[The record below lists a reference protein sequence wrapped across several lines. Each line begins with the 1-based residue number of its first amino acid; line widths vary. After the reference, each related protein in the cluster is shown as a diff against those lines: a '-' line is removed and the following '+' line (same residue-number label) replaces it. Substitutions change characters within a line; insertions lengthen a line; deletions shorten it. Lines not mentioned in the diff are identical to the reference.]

1 MFLQLIFFIF
11 LLYLVYKKLPQK
23 MSVSENEK
31 VRRRLRQSK
40 AWKTLRHQINVS
52 QHSVDPI
59 TKKKLIARSCTLHH
73 LDQRFENY
81 TKIDNMDNFVLLN
94 RRTHEMLHFIYTYY
108 IKDKTVIDRL
118 VYYLEK
124 MIEKSSS

>member
-1 MFLQLIFFIF
+1 
-11 LLYLVYKKLPQK
+11 

-40 AWKTLRHQINVS
+40 KWKTLRHQKNVE
-52 QHSVDPI
+52 QGGMDPI
-59 TKKKLIARSCTLHH
+59 SLKKLTKQCNLHH
-73 LDQRFENY
+73 LDDRFENY
-81 TKIDNMDNFVLLN
+81 TKIDNPDNFVLLN
-94 RRTHEMLHFIYTYY
+94 KRTHEMLHFIYTYY

-124 MIEKSSS
+124 MIEKSSL